1 MINKYNMNMIAN
13 KVYFKRSNM
22 QRQLLLLDSSIQC
35 LEGFS
40 GELASERAQRVRARA
55 RQWFPQYAFAPD
67 DDDDKKRQ
75 RQAKINFIF
84 ILPRSRPVALV
95 HAINAHHD
103 PSSYIETCKVNNA
116 ADKFC

>member
-1 MINKYNMNMIAN
+1 MNMIAN

-22 QRQLLLLDSSIQC
+22 QRQLLLLDIAQIHQFYVWKDF
-35 LEGFS
+35 LENLHPRERSVCERARDSGFS
-40 GELASERAQRVRARA
+40 S
-55 RQWFPQYAFAPD
+55 D

-103 PSSYIETCKVNNA
+103 PSSYVETCKVNNA